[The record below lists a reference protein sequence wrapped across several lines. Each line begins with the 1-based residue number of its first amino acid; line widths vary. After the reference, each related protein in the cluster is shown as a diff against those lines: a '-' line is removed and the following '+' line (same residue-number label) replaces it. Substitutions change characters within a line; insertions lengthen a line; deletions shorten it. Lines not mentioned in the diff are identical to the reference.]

1 MSLYLVLV
9 TRQLN
14 YGTSG
19 VVVLHKLS
27 QDTSLISTLCSRSC
41 DFSFQAREL
50 KTLFRFFPNGDAFAT
65 GSDDASCRLFDIR
78 ADRELNAFTHDN
90 ILCGI
95 TSVAFS
101 ISGRILFGGYDDW
114 TCNVWDTL
122 KGERV
127 GVLTGHENRVS
138 CLGVSTDGMALCTGS
153 WDSTL
158 RVSGHLHLLRNNLIF
173 LYCRSGHNLCI
184 LCGIYHFSYTLSLI
198 TSVKRKKKL
207 FFLLLAP
214 RFTLFSSSIC
224 HLISP
229 LSITSPAIQPNTMEM
244 DAQSQSLLLSLASYT
259 CHHVGLCSSRI
270 ALTLPALLLIYSSFP
285 LLYSGLPYILAILFY
300 HLEFAV
306 ETRKAGKH
314 ISSKRNYFGSIIL
327 SHRTPSPYLPHQ
339 FLEPFAAECLKTTVP
354 LKQPELRL
362 WYVCIQTI

>member
-1 MSLYLVLV
+1 MFLYLVLV

-158 RVSGHLHLLRNNLIF
+158 RVSNHLHLLCKNLI
-173 LYCRSGHNLCI
+173 LPYCRSGHKFMESNI
-184 LCGIYHFSYTLSLI
+184 SHIPYPSLPPLNG
-198 TSVKRKKKL
+198 RKSF
-207 FFLLLAP
+207 FFLGSHP
-214 RFTLFSSSIC
+214 VLFSFPS
-224 HLISP
+224 
-229 LSITSPAIQPNTMEM
+229 
-244 DAQSQSLLLSLASYT
+244 ASVT
-259 CHHVGLCSSRI
+259 
-270 ALTLPALLLIYSSFP
+270 
-285 LLYSGLPYILAILFY
+285 
-300 HLEFAV
+300 
-306 ETRKAGKH
+306 
-314 ISSKRNYFGSIIL
+314 
-327 SHRTPSPYLPHQ
+327 
-339 FLEPFAAECLKTTVP
+339 
-354 LKQPELRL
+354 
-362 WYVCIQTI
+362 